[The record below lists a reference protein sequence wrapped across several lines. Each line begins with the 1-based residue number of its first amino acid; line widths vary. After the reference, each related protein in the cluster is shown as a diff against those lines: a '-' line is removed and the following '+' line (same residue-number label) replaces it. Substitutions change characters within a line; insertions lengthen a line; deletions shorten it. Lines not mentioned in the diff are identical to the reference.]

1 MLNFVDLVNYK
12 SDRNDN
18 ESFKESILINFI
30 FTVAIFLFLYAI
42 NNILISHKYGFWF
55 MSSSSVSEFIL
66 ISLFV
71 KKKIPY
77 NYTVNIGILIGSIS
91 LISDIFFT
99 NGIASPTLPWIITAP
114 IVSFLLL
121 EKGISTRFWVII
133 SLITILFFG
142 VVNISGIVLENKI
155 NQNYFA
161 VYHLTSYIGLVFILV
176 IIANIFEK
184 KKNRIF
190 SELQKKQIELQ
201 NSEIRFRTMFEKAP
215 LGIGLTNSITGVISE
230 MNPRYAEI
238 VGRNENEL
246 KKSDWMSITHP
257 DDIQADLDNMKL
269 MNDGKI
275 QGFKMEKRYVK
286 PDNSIIWVNVA
297 ITPIIT
303 DDKNNP
309 FHLCMIEDI
318 TEKREAEIIVR
329 NRELLIQQNVLLEL
343 SLLPTELQFDE
354 KIKTILIKAAESLN
368 CEYTSY
374 WSIQDESISTN
385 YFYKLSTNSF
395 IEGNSYTKNDCP
407 IFFHELEKN
416 QNIVVN
422 NVSEHFAMA
431 EFTPYFKKHNVFSL
445 LDIPL
450 RKGNEIIG
458 IFSFEHTGNIRNWT
472 RSEEVF
478 SRSIS
483 DFIILAYES
492 EELKQAKEKLKINEE
507 RWKFA
512 IQGSNDG
519 LWDWNVIS
527 SEVYRSPRWYEMLGY
542 ESSEINSNVE
552 EWLNRIH
559 TDDIAQVN
567 VELQEHFL
575 NNNDSYTTE
584 HRVLCKDGSYKWI
597 LDRGKII
604 ERDNEG
610 KPLRIVGTT
619 TDITKRKNAEEELLQ
634 SEGKLQAIFKGS
646 NDAILL
652 LTEKGFFDCNPKALE
667 MFGLGSKEE
676 LINVHPSE
684 ISPMYQSDGQS
695 SVIKAD
701 EMIRI
706 ALNKGVNR
714 FEWIHKR
721 KNGENFPAEVLLS
734 AFEYGGEIVLQSTV
748 QDITERKIAEETIK
762 QNEEK
767 YRSLI
772 ENSPE
777 IILIVN
783 KDEKVEFSNFAN
795 TRYKADEIIG
805 HDLYEFVISKHHD
818 MMREA
823 HSRVFEGEEKSQSY
837 ETEGTNINGEKTW
850 YLTHVG
856 PKYFNNEVVGLVLF
870 IKNITDRKLAEEKI
884 KQSLHEKEVLLK
896 EVHHR
901 VKNNLQII
909 SSILN
914 LQSSTISDQYILDL
928 LKNSQ
933 DRIRSMSL
941 IHELLYQTKDFSTI
955 NFLEYIRSI
964 STNLFQSYNQNKN
977 IDLILELQPVALD
990 LDLAIPCGLII
1001 NELITNSLKYAFEVT
1016 GSGEV
1021 KIILSQFE
1029 DEVILIIED
1038 NGKGFPTAINFRDT
1052 ESLGMQLVVSL
1063 VDQIDGE
1070 IMLESES
1077 GTKYELRFKNVLS
1090 GAERLN

>member
-12 SDRNDN
+12 SNRNEND
-18 ESFKESILINFI
+18 SFKESILINFI

-42 NNILISHKYGFWF
+42 NNAIINHIYGIWI
-55 MSSSSVSEFIL
+55 MGICSISEFVL
-66 ISLFV
+66 ISLFI

-77 NYTVNIGILIGSIS
+77 YHTVNIGILLGSIC
-91 LISDIFFT
+91 LISDMYFT

-121 EKGISTRFWVII
+121 EKGISTRFWLVISI
-133 SLITILFFG
+133 LTILFYG
-142 VVNISGIVLENKI
+142 IININGITLENKI
-155 NQNYFA
+155 NPNYFA
-161 VYHLTSYIGLVFILV
+161 VYHLTSYIGLVCMLV
-176 IIANIFEK
+176 IIAEIFEK
-184 KKNRIF
+184 KKNRLF
-190 SELQKKQIELQ
+190 NELQKKQIELQ
-201 NSEIRFRTMFEKAP
+201 NSETRFRTMFEKAP

-238 VGRNENEL
+238 VGRDVSEL
-246 KKSDWMSITHP
+246 KQSNWMSITHP
-257 DDIQADLDNMKL
+257 DDVQGDLDNMVL
-269 MNDGKI
+269 MNEGKI
-275 QGFKMEKRYVK
+275 QGFKMTKRYIK
-286 PDNSIIWVNVA
+286 PDNSIIWVDVA

-309 FHLCMIEDI
+309 YHLCMIEDI

-343 SLLPTELQFDE
+343 SLLPTEMEFEE

-368 CEYTSY
+368 CEYTSF
-374 WSIQDESISTN
+374 WSIKNEKITTD
-385 YFYKLSTNSF
+385 YFYKLSSDDF
-395 IEGNSYTKNDCP
+395 IDGNSYTQNDCP
-407 IFFHELEKN
+407 LFFDELEKN

-422 NVSEHFAMA
+422 NVYNHHAMT
-431 EFTPYFKKHNVFSL
+431 EFVHYFTKHNIVSL

-458 IFSFEHTGNIRNWT
+458 IFSLEHVGNHRNWT

-483 DFIILAYES
+483 DFVILAYES

-519 LWDWNVIS
+519 LWDWNVET

-542 ESSEINSNVE
+542 ETSEINNSVE

-559 TDDIAQVN
+559 IDDIAQVN
-567 VELQEHFL
+567 VELQAHFL
-575 NNNDSYTTE
+575 NNNESYTTE
-584 HRVLCKDGSYKWI
+584 HRVMCKDGSYKWI

-604 ERDNEG
+604 ERDIEG

-619 TDITKRKNAEEELLQ
+619 TDITKRKKAEEELLQ

-667 MFGLGSKEE
+667 MFGMDNKQE
-676 LINVHPSE
+676 LIDVHPSE
-684 ISPMYQSDGQS
+684 ISPELQLDGQKS
-695 SVIKAD
+695 STKAD
-701 EMIRI
+701 ELIQI
-706 ALNKGVNR
+706 ALTKGVNR

-721 KNGENFPAEVLLS
+721 KNEEIFPAEVLLS
-734 AFEYGGEIVLQSTV
+734 AFEYGGEKVIQATV
-748 QDITERKIAEETIK
+748 QDITERKKAEETIK

-783 KDEKVEFSNFAN
+783 KEEKVEFSNFAN
-795 TRYKADEIIG
+795 TRYGANEIIG
-805 HDLYEFVISKHHD
+805 HDLYEFVFERHHE
-818 MMREA
+818 MIREA
-823 HSRVFEGEEKSQSY
+823 HRKVFEGEKSQSY
-837 ETEGTNINGEKTW
+837 ETEGTNINGDRVW

-914 LQSSTISDQYILDL
+914 LQSSTISDKQTLDL

-1021 KIILSQFE
+1021 KIILSQF
-1029 DEVILIIED
+1029 DNEVILIIED
-1038 NGKGFPTAINFRDT
+1038 NGKGFPSTLDFRDT
-1052 ESLGMQLVVSL
+1052 ESLGMQLVISL

-1070 IMLESES
+1070 IILESEF
-1077 GTKYELRFKNVLS
+1077 GTKYELRFKNVVS
-1090 GAERLN
+1090 GLNRLN

>member
-1 MLNFVDLVNYK
+1 MLNFVDLVKYK
-12 SDRNDN
+12 SDKNDN
-18 ESFKESILINFI
+18 ESFKESILINLI
-30 FTVAIFLFLYAI
+30 FTVGIFLFLYAI
-42 NNILISHKYGFWF
+42 NNLLINHKYGFWL
-55 MSSSSVSEFIL
+55 MILSCIAEFTL
-66 ISLFV
+66 VSLFF
-71 KKKIPY
+71 KKKISY
-77 NYTVNIGILIGSIS
+77 AYTVNLAILLGTIP
-91 LISDIFFT
+91 LISDIFYT
-99 NGIASPTLPWIITAP
+99 NGISSPTLPWIIIAP
-114 IVSFLLL
+114 TVSFLLL
-121 EKGISTRFWVII
+121 EKSVSTYFWII
-133 SLITILFFG
+133 LSIFTILFFG
-142 VVNISGIVLENKI
+142 VLNIEGIVFENKI
-155 NQNYFA
+155 NPDYFA
-161 VYHLTSYIGLVFILV
+161 FYHLSSYIGLVFMLV
-176 IIANIFEK
+176 IIANIFEN

-190 SELQKKQIELQ
+190 NELQQKQSELQ
-201 NSEIRFRTMFEKAP
+201 NSETRFRTMFEKAP
-215 LGIGLTNSITGVISE
+215 LGIGLTNSITGAISE
-230 MNPRYAEI
+230 MNPRYEEI

-246 KKSDWMSITHP
+246 KHSNWMSITHP
-257 DDIQADLDNMKL
+257 DDIQADLHNMAL
-269 MNDGKI
+269 MNAGEI
-275 QGFKMEKRYVK
+275 QGFKMEKRYIK
-286 PDNSIIWVNVA
+286 PDGAIVWVDVA

-309 FHLCMIEDI
+309 YHLCMLEDI
-318 TEKREAEIIVR
+318 TDKRQAEIIVR
-329 NRELLIQQNVLLEL
+329 NRELLIQQNVLMGL
-343 SLLPTELQFDE
+343 SLIPSKMEFED
-354 KIKTILIKAAESLN
+354 KIKTILVKSAESLN
-368 CEYTSY
+368 CEYTSF
-374 WSIQDESISTN
+374 WSIDKEG
-385 YFYKLSTNSF
+385 LSTNSF
-395 IEGNSYTKNDCP
+395 YKLSDNTFVDGKSYTKNDCP
-407 IFFHELEKN
+407 VYFSEIEKN

-422 NVSEHFAMA
+422 NVYEHSAVT
-431 EFTPYFKKHNVFSL
+431 EFTPYFKENNIFSL
-445 LDIPL
+445 LDIPV

-458 IFSFEHTGNIRNWT
+458 IFSFEHSDSVRNWT

-478 SRSIS
+478 ARSIS

-519 LWDWNVIS
+519 LWDWNVET
-527 SEVYRSPRWYEMLGY
+527 SEVYRSPRWYEMLGFN
-542 ESSEINSNVE
+542 STEINNNLE

-559 TDDIAQVN
+559 SDDIEQVN
-567 VELQEHFL
+567 IELQEHFS
-575 NNNDSYTTE
+575 NNNKSYTTE
-584 HRVLCKDGSYKWI
+584 HRILCKDGTYKWV

-604 ERDNEG
+604 ERNNEG

-619 TDITKRKNAEEELLQ
+619 TDITKRKRAEEELLQ

-667 MFGLGSKEE
+667 MFGLKDMQE

-684 ISPMYQSDGQS
+684 VSPKFQRDGQS
-695 SVIKAD
+695 SITKAD
-701 EMIRI
+701 EMIQI
-706 ALNKGVNR
+706 ALKNGVNR
-714 FEWIHKR
+714 FEWMHKR
-721 KNGENFPAEVLLS
+721 KNGVVFPAEVLLS
-734 AFEYGGEIVLQSTV
+734 AFEYGGEIVIQSTV
-748 QDITERKIAEETIK
+748 QDITERKKAEETIK

-795 TRYKADEIIG
+795 TRYGADEIIG
-805 HDLYEFVISKHHD
+805 HDLYEFVFEQHHE
-818 MMREA
+818 MIREA
-823 HSRVFEGEEKSQSY
+823 HRKVFDGEKSQSY
-837 ETEGTNINGEKTW
+837 ETEGKNANGDKIW

-870 IKNITDRKLAEEKI
+870 IKNITDRRIDEEKI

-914 LQSSTISDQYILDL
+914 LQSTSVSDKQTLDL

-977 IDLILELQPVALD
+977 IDLVLELQPVALD

-1001 NELITNSLKYAFEVT
+1001 NELITNSLKYAFEIT

-1021 KIILSQFE
+1021 KIVLIQLE
-1029 DEVILIIED
+1029 DEVLLTIED
-1038 NGKGFPTAINFRDT
+1038 NGKGFPTTIDFRDT

-1070 IMLESES
+1070 IKLESVS
-1077 GTKYELRFKNVLS
+1077 GTKYELRFKNVLT

>member
-1 MLNFVDLVNYK
+1 MLNFVDLVKYK
-12 SDRNDN
+12 SDRNEN
-18 ESFKESILINFI
+18 EAFKESILINFI
-30 FTVAIFLFLYAI
+30 FTVAIFLFLYAL
-42 NNILISHKYGFWF
+42 NNILIHHRYGFWF
-55 MSSSSVSEFIL
+55 MSSSSIAEFIL

-77 NYTVNIGILIGSIS
+77 NYTVNTGILIGTIS

-121 EKGISTRFWVII
+121 EKSNSTRFWII
-133 SLITILFFG
+133 LSILTILFFG
-142 VVNISGIVLENKI
+142 IINLNGVVLENKI
-155 NQNYFA
+155 NLDYFA
-161 VYHLTSYIGLVFILV
+161 IYHLTSYIGLVIMLV

-184 KKNRIF
+184 KKSRIF
-190 SELQKKQIELQ
+190 LELQKKQVELQ
-201 NSEIRFRTMFEKAP
+201 NSETRFRTMFEKAP

-246 KKSDWMSITHP
+246 KQSNWMSMTHP
-257 DDIQADLDNMKL
+257 DDIQADLDNMAL
-269 MNDGKI
+269 MNAGKI
-275 QGFKMEKRYVK
+275 QGFKMEKRYLK
-286 PDNSIIWVNVA
+286 PDNSIIWVDVA

-343 SLLPTELQFDE
+343 SLIPNELEFEERIQ
-354 KIKTILIKAAESLN
+354 IILRKAAESLN
-368 CEYTSY
+368 CEFTSF
-374 WSIQDESISTN
+374 WSIKDIEIKTN
-385 YFYKLSTNSF
+385 YFYKLSSNEL
-395 IEGNSYTKNDCP
+395 IDGNSYTKEDCP
-407 IFFHELEKN
+407 IFFEEMEKN

-422 NVSEHFAMA
+422 NVFEHFAMK
-431 EFTPYFKKHNVFSL
+431 EFETYFKKHNVYSL

-458 IFSFEHTGNIRNWT
+458 IFSFEHTGSIRNWT

-478 SRSIS
+478 ARSIS
-483 DFIILAYES
+483 DFIILAFES
-492 EELKQAKEKLKINEE
+492 KELKQAKEKLKINEE

-519 LWDWNVIS
+519 LWDWNVIT

-552 EWLNRIH
+552 EWLKRIH
-559 TDDIAQVN
+559 VEDIAQVN

-575 NNNDSYTTE
+575 KYSESYTTE
-584 HRVLCKDGSYKWI
+584 HRIMCKDGTYKWI

-604 ERDNEG
+604 ERDEVG

-619 TDITKRKNAEEELLQ
+619 TDITKRKKAEEELLQ

-667 MFGLGSKEE
+667 MFGLKDKLE

-684 ISPMYQSDGQS
+684 VSPDFQLDGQKS
-695 SVIKAD
+695 SIKAD
-701 EMIRI
+701 EMINI
-706 ALNKGVNR
+706 AIQKGVNR
-714 FEWIHKR
+714 FEWMHKR
-721 KNGENFPAEVLLS
+721 KNGDVFPAEVLLS
-734 AFEYGGEIVLQSTV
+734 AFEYGGEIVIQSTV
-748 QDITERKIAEETIK
+748 QDITERKKAEESIK

-783 KDEKVEFSNFAN
+783 QDEKVEFSNFAN
-795 TRYKADEIIG
+795 TRYDADEIIG
-805 HDLYEFVISKHHD
+805 HDLYEFVFEQHHE
-818 MMREA
+818 MIREA
-823 HSRVFEGEEKSQSY
+823 HRKVFNGEKSQSY
-837 ETEGTNINGEKTW
+837 ETEGTNVNGERVW

-870 IKNITDRKLAEEKI
+870 IKNITDRRLAEEKI

-914 LQSSTISDQYILDL
+914 LQSSTISDKYTLDL

-1021 KIILSQFE
+1021 KIVLNQLE

-1038 NGKGFPTAINFRDT
+1038 NGKGFPTTIDFRDT

-1070 IMLESES
+1070 ITLESRS
-1077 GTKYELRFKNVLS
+1077 GTKYELRFKNVLT

>member
-1 MLNFVDLVNYK
+1 MLNFVNLVSYK
-12 SDRNDN
+12 SVRNDN

-30 FTVAIFLFLYAI
+30 FTVAIFLFFYAI
-42 NNILISHKYGFWF
+42 NNVIIDHIYGIWI
-55 MSSSSVSEFIL
+55 MGICSISEFVL

-71 KKKIPY
+71 KRKIPY
-77 NYTVNIGILIGSIS
+77 YYTVNIGILLGSIC

-99 NGIASPTLPWIITAP
+99 NGIDSPTLPWIITAP

-121 EKGISTRFWVII
+121 EKGVSTRFWVII

-142 VVNISGIVLENKI
+142 IINMNGVILENKI
-155 NQNYFA
+155 NKDYFA
-161 VYHLTSYIGLVFILV
+161 IYHLTSYIGLIFMLA

-190 SELQKKQIELQ
+190 NELQKKQIELQ
-201 NSEIRFRTMFEKAP
+201 NSETRFRTMFEKAP
-215 LGIGLTNSITGVISE
+215 LGIGLTNSLTGTISQ

-238 VGRNENEL
+238 VGRKQNDL
-246 KKSDWMSITHP
+246 KESNWMNITHP
-257 DDIQADLDNMKL
+257 DDIQADLDNMAL
-269 MNDGKI
+269 MNAGKI
-275 QGFKMEKRYVK
+275 PGFKMEKRYIK
-286 PDNSIIWVNVA
+286 PDKSIVWVDVA

-303 DDKNNP
+303 DDENNP

-343 SLLPTELQFDE
+343 SLIPSELEFEE
-354 KIKTILIKAAESLN
+354 KIKIILVKAAESLN
-368 CEYTSY
+368 CEYTSF
-374 WSIQDESISTN
+374 WSISDEEIKTD
-385 YFYKLSTNSF
+385 YFYKFSSNEF
-395 IEGNSYTKNDCP
+395 IKGNSYTKEDCP
-407 IFFHELEKN
+407 VFFEEMEKN

-422 NVSEHFAMA
+422 NVYEHNAMT
-431 EFTPYFKKHNVFSL
+431 EFITYFKAHNVCSL

-450 RKGNEIIG
+450 RKGNDIIG
-458 IFSFEHTGNIRNWT
+458 ILSFEHTGNQRNWS
-472 RSEEVF
+472 RSEELF

-483 DFIILAYES
+483 DFVILAYES
-492 EELKQAKEKLKINEE
+492 EELNQAKEKLKINEE

-519 LWDWNVIS
+519 LWDWNVES

-542 ESSEINSNVE
+542 DKSEINSNVE

-559 TDDIAQVN
+559 IDDVAQVN

-584 HRVLCKDGSYKWI
+584 HRVLCKDGTYKWI

-604 ERDNEG
+604 DRDDEG

-619 TDITKRKNAEEELLQ
+619 TDITKRKDAEEELLQ

-652 LTEKGFFDCNPKALE
+652 LTENGFFDCNPKALE
-667 MFGLGSKEE
+667 MFGLESKKE
-676 LINVHPSE
+676 LINVHPSD
-684 ISPMYQSDGQS
+684 ISPEHQKDGQT
-695 SVIKAD
+695 SVKKAD
-701 EMIRI
+701 EMIQI
-706 ALNKGVNR
+706 ALKKGVNR

-748 QDITERKIAEETIK
+748 QDITKRKMAEETIK

-795 TRYKADEIIG
+795 TRYEADEIIG
-805 HDLYEFVISKHHD
+805 HDLYEFVFEQHHE
-818 MMREA
+818 MIREA
-823 HSRVFEGEEKSQSY
+823 HRKVFEGEKSQSY
-837 ETEGTNINGEKTW
+837 ETEGTNVNGERVW

-870 IKNITDRKLAEEKI
+870 IKNITDRRLAEEKI

-914 LQSSTISDQYILDL
+914 LQSSTISDKQTLDL

-1021 KIILSQFE
+1021 KIILNQFE

-1038 NGKGFPTAINFRDT
+1038 NGKGFPTTINFRDT

-1070 IMLESES
+1070 IILESIS
-1077 GTKYELRFKNVLS
+1077 GTKYELRFKNVIS